1 MSLGC
6 SGGGGSDGRAHIIA
20 GLGTCTA
27 VRINRVFVWFIAKQ
41 MYTNRKGKMDKG
53 GQSVKSGP
61 ITALKLRARSS
72 ISEHVASLLMV
83 LARLETIQMFP
94 GM

>member
-1 MSLGC
+1 MFICLYLIYNYKRGARRAAQQRRMQQVCEMSLGC

-41 MYTNRKGKMDKG
+41 TGKGKWTKEVNL
-53 GQSVKSGP
+53 SN
-61 ITALKLRARSS
+61 
-72 ISEHVASLLMV
+72 
-83 LARLETIQMFP
+83 LAP
-94 GM
+94 